1 MSRNWQELGS
11 FSQPLGS
18 TVVTDHCRLPVLTA
32 RVSCPWLRFGAHCHC
47 TAGVAHVR
55 NQISSFSNMEK
66 PVADVAV

>member
-32 RVSCPWLRFGAHCHC
+32 IWYCRRCPR
-47 TAGVAHVR
+47 VR
-55 NQISSFSNMEK
+55 NQISSFTNMEK